1 MSPFTGKPL
10 RLAIVNDY
18 EIVVAGIARMLA
30 DHRDRVVVVEQAS
43 RRAVLSDVD
52 IILCDMFA
60 HIGGHGADPT
70 DMLGRGAKVVV
81 FTWAVPP
88 DPGSR
93 MADGVAGYLSKGLS
107 AVELVESLEAIHRG
121 EPVRSAHVED
131 HAVGAGDW
139 PGREAGLTH
148 REAEILALIV
158 RGLSNKE
165 IAEAMFLSINSVK
178 TYIRTAY
185 RKIGVTRRQLA
196 VIWALRHGF
205 TAEIRRAPVPPNSVS
220 RTEESTTAAGEG

>member
-30 DHRDRVVVVEQAS
+30 DHRDRVVVVEQAH

-93 MADGVAGYLSKGLS
+93 MADGVAGYLSKVCPRWNSSSPWRRSTAANRCAVPTSRTTRSGLGIG
-107 AVELVESLEAIHRG
+107 L
-121 EPVRSAHVED
+121 D
-131 HAVGAGDW
+131 
-139 PGREAGLTH
+139 GR
-148 REAEILALIV
+148 RDSPIV
-158 RGLSNKE
+158 RPK
-165 IAEAMFLSINSVK
+165 
-178 TYIRTAY
+178 Y
-185 RKIGVTRRQLA
+185 
-196 VIWALRHGF
+196 LR
-205 TAEIRRAPVPPNSVS
+205 
-220 RTEESTTAAGEG
+220 